1 MRAKLEEEKQK
12 SEEARD
18 EMRLADRVTLEEEE
32 YTRSETQ
39 ITKLTAQAREAEESA
54 CHRSEVVTEK
64 VLVNIHA
71 SKSNAIAQ
79 RVLHVDVRR

>member
-1 MRAKLEEEKQK
+1 VRAKLEEEKQK

-39 ITKLTAQAREAEESA
+39 IMKLTAQAREAEESA

-64 VLVNIHA
+64 VLNIHA